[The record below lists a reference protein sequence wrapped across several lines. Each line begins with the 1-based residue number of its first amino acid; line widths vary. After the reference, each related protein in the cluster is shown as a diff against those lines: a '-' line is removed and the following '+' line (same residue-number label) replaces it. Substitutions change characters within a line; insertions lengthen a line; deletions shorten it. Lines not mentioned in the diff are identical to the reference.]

1 MPLVEVKLPLDTPR
15 KERSSPYSLYGVSI
29 RPSFTVPQRLSERP
43 TNESRCAKRE
53 SLESTWNSVSICQMA
68 FRLPP
73 SFSWPRRPK
82 REFDDSIS
90 VRLMIALS
98 PAAAPQIVHV
108 GEPADVAPELL
119 GNTNSGYTLP

>member
-15 KERSSPYSLYGVSI
+15 NERSSPYSLYGVSI
-29 RPSFTVPQRLSERP
+29 RPSFTVPQRRSDRP

-68 FRLPP
+68 LRPPP

-82 REFDDSIS
+82 RELEDSIS
-90 VRLMIALS
+90 VFLMIAPS
-98 PAAAPQIVHV
+98 PAADPQIVHRV
-108 GEPADVAPELL
+108 WPASVAPEPP
-119 GNTNSGYTLP
+119 GKTSSG